1 VSHPAIRVERADA
14 VLTVTIDRPER
25 RNAMTLGMY
34 QAVHEACELAD
45 AEPGL
50 RALVLRG
57 GEDGSFSTGTDVAL
71 FREFRDGS
79 DGIAYERAITRVVRR
94 LEDVDVPTVAV
105 VQGWCLGG
113 GLLLAAACDL
123 RIGTPAA
130 RFGVP
135 VARTLGNCLSADSL
149 SLLHD
154 RVGAARAT
162 DLLLRGR
169 VLTGEEGAAAGL
181 LTEICPDDRIDAIVA
196 EVVTELVTAAPLTQW
211 AAKEL
216 TRRLRRHQVPPDDD
230 VVGRVYGSADFR
242 EAVRAFGDKQPRTW
256 HGR

>member
-1 VSHPAIRVERADA
+1 MSSAAVRLERADA

-25 RNAMTLGMY
+25 RNAMTLDMY
-34 QAVHEACELAD
+34 QAVHEACDLAD
-45 AEPGL
+45 AEPGV
-50 RALVLRG
+50 RVLVLRG
-57 GEDGSFSTGTDVAL
+57 GDDGSFSTGTDVET
-71 FREFRDGS
+71 FRDFRDGS
-79 DGIAYERAITRVVRR
+79 DGVAYERAISRVVRR

-123 RIGTPAA
+123 RIGSPAA

-135 VARTLGNCLSADSL
+135 VARTLGNCLSAESL
-149 SLLHD
+149 ALLQD

-169 VLTGEEGAAAGL
+169 TLTGEEGAAAGL
-181 LTEICPDDRIDAIVA
+181 LTELCPDDRIDAALADLVA
-196 EVVTELVTAAPLTQW
+196 ELVAGAPLTQW

-216 TRRLRRHQVPPDDD
+216 TRRLRRQQVPPDDD

-242 EAVRAFGDKQPRTW
+242 EAVRAFGDKQPRAW
-256 HGR
+256 QGR

>member
-1 VSHPAIRVERADA
+1 VRVERADA

-25 RNAMTLGMY
+25 RNAMTLEMY
-34 QAVHEACELAD
+34 AAVSEACERAD
-45 AEPGL
+45 AEPGI
-50 RALVLRG
+50 RVLVLRG
-57 GEDGSFSTGTDVAL
+57 GGDGSFSTGTDVET
-71 FREFRDGS
+71 FREFRDGA
-79 DGIAYERAITRVVRR
+79 DGVAYERGISRVVRR

-154 RVGAARAT
+154 RVGAARAA

-169 VLTGEEGAAAGL
+169 VVCGEEAATAGL
-181 LTEICPDDRIDAIVA
+181 LTELCSDEGLDALVA
-196 EVVTELVTAAPLTQW
+196 EVVADLLAGAPLTQW

-216 TRRLRRHQVPPDDD
+216 TRRLRRVARPADDD
-230 VVGRVYGSADFR
+230 VVARVYGSDDFR
-242 EAVRAFGDKQPRTW
+242 NAVRAFGNGQPKTW
-256 HGR
+256 QGH

>member
-1 VSHPAIRVERADA
+1 VSHPAVRVERADA

-25 RNAMTLGMY
+25 RNAMTLEMY
-34 QAVHEACELAD
+34 GAVHEACELAD
-45 AEPGL
+45 AEPGV
-50 RALVLRG
+50 RTLVLRG
-57 GEDGSFSTGTDVAL
+57 DDGSFSTGTDVET

-79 DGIAYERAITRVVRR
+79 DGVAYERSISRVVRR
-94 LEDVDVPTVAV
+94 LESVDVPTVAV
-105 VQGWCLGG
+105 VRGWCLGG

-135 VARTLGNCLSADSL
+135 VARTLGNCLSAESL
-149 SLLHD
+149 ALLHD
-154 RVGAARAT
+154 RVGPARAT

-169 VLTGEEGAAAGL
+169 TLTGEEGAAAGL
-181 LTEICPDDRIDAIVA
+181 LTELCPDDRIDAVVA
-196 EVVTELVTAAPLTQW
+196 EVLAELVAGAPLTQW

-216 TRRLRRHQVPPDDD
+216 TRRLRRRQLPVDDD

-242 EAVRAFGDKQPRTW
+242 EAVRAFGDRQPRTW
-256 HGR
+256 QGR